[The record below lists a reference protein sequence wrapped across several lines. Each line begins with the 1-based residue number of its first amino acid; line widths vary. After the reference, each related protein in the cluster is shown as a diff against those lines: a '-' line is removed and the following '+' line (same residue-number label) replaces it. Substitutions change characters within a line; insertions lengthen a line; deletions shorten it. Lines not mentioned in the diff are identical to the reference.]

1 MAMQWQW
8 LQLGRSCTVRAYA
21 KINLTLDVLGRRA
34 DGYHALATVMQTV
47 DLYDTLSLTLREDGQ
62 VRLACTQPELRTE
75 DNLALRAARLL
86 REHTGEQRGVLIEL
100 QKRIPSAAGL
110 GGGSSDAAAALL
122 ALTRLWQL
130 QLTSEELMKLAAS
143 LGSDVPFFLYGGLAL
158 CEGRGELV
166 TPLPPCWPAELRW
179 LVLLKP
185 AISVATAGVFGALT
199 ARDYSDGSHT
209 QAVCAALQA
218 QRMPDLSHLHNGL
231 ERGVLERYAEVAA
244 GRAALL
250 EAGAPFVRLSGSG
263 PTLFTALANLE
274 EAHRLWLRLHK
285 QGYEVYLTQAVS
297 PSSASLTLAAVA
309 AR

>member
-8 LQLGRSCTVRAYA
+8 LQPGISCTVRTYA
-21 KINLTLDVLGRRA
+21 KINLTLDVLGRRS

-47 DLYDTLSLTLREDGQ
+47 DLYDTLSFTLRDDEQ
-62 VRLACTQPELRTE
+62 VRLVCTQPELSTE
-75 DNLALRAARLL
+75 TNLALRAAMVL
-86 REHTGEQRGVLIEL
+86 REYTGQRYGALIEL

-122 ALTRLWQL
+122 ALTRLWRL
-130 QLTSEELMKLAAS
+130 SLTSEELLRLAAS

-166 TPLPPCWPAELRW
+166 TPLPSCWPAEWRW

-185 AISVATAGVFGALT
+185 AISVSTASVFGALT

-209 QAVCAALQA
+209 WAVCAAL
-218 QRMPDLSHLHNGL
+218 REGRLPDLAHLYNGL
-231 ERGVLERYAEVAA
+231 ERGVVERYAAVAA
-244 GRAALL
+244 ARAALL
-250 EAGAPFVRLSGSG
+250 EAGAAFVRLSGSG
-263 PTLFTALANLE
+263 PTLFTALAHLE
-274 EAHRLWLRLHK
+274 EAQRLWLRLQE
-285 QGYEVYLTQAVS
+285 QGYEVYLTQAIY
-297 PSSASLTLAAVA
+297 PSVESLTLLSLP